1 MKNQLQDKIT
11 KHQTDVIETKQF
23 QQELKYLSDFSL
35 DAIQTI
41 RAVSFYSTR
50 AKSIYD
56 NILTIRSSDDL
67 IQSIVGIRS
76 LIVNGVHNM
85 PKREIRYL
93 IEMITKYL
101 IVDQKRAGEGIK
113 IKTQYLANNIP
124 NSSIDII
131 DQLSTPFNTSIDH
144 EFKTEVKDIFY
155 NACAFIHPSKLQID
169 IQIENY
175 NKGINIGFETA
186 KMLSDVN
193 DLIFRV
199 YDIILTMLFICL
211 GQSMSVDLFIEIFNQ
226 ETKWKFHNGKYIKQY
241 SKTLDFKS

>member
-1 MKNQLQDKIT
+1 MKNQLKDKIS
-11 KHQTDVIETKQF
+11 KHQTEVINTKQF

-35 DAIQTI
+35 DAIQTVQ
-41 RAVSFYSTR
+41 AVSFYSTR

-56 NILTIRSSDDL
+56 NMLTIRSSDDL
-67 IQSIVGIRS
+67 IQSILGIRS

-85 PKREIRYL
+85 PRREIRFL

-101 IVDQKRAGEGIK
+101 IVDQKKVGEGIK

-131 DQLSTPFNTSIDH
+131 DLLSTPFNASIEH
-144 EFKTEVKDIFY
+144 EFKTEIKDIFY
-155 NACAFIHPSKLQID
+155 NACAYVHPSNLQID

-211 GQSMSVDLFIEIFNQ
+211 GQSMSVDIFIELFNQ
-226 ETKWKFHNGKYIKQY
+226 KTKWKFHNGKYIKHY
-241 SKTLDFKS
+241 SKILDFKS